1 MTAYINTSE
10 AQADTKL
17 GLFTR
22 LHTGVSAVITRASE
36 KFLVGCGTLFLSL
49 PAWAQ
54 GQEFSSFREKV
65 EELAGGDFAIGIS
78 VLALIMGCLFGLAK
92 QSVAPAFL
100 GLGIAGAFAV
110 GPYLIIQIFEWFA

>member
-1 MTAYINTSE
+1 MKAYTKTPE

-17 GLFTR
+17 GLFAG
-22 LHTGVSAVITRASE
+22 LHKRVSAVKTRASE
-36 KFLVGCGTLFLSL
+36 KYLVGCGTLFLSL
-49 PAWAQ
+49 PTWAQ
-54 GQEFSSFREKV
+54 DQDFGTFREKI